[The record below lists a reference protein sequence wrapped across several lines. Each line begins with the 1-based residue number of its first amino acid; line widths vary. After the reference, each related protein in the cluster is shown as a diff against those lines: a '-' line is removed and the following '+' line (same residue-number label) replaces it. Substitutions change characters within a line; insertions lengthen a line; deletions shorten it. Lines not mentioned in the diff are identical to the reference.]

1 MECIEARAL
10 KPSFLSQMA
19 MKTNSQVYYNDD
31 VWCLTGVNNVV
42 SDDFPVE
49 DLLNLDFPEKDFQ
62 GLCFSQEDEDV
73 SQKGNSIHSS
83 SSSSTFSGA
92 DDFDTLSAAE
102 LALPVEDLENLEWL
116 SQFVDDSTSEV
127 SLLCPAGSFMGQNGA
142 VLKNRGE
149 PVHRPPH
156 RILAPFVPSPVPVKA
171 RSKRSRSSGRPWY
184 LTSPSLSSADSSST
198 TSSNSSTTLPPFVF
212 ANSVHDTE
220 WFSSA
225 EKPPAKKQ
233 KRKTDSDSGPVTGRR
248 CMHCQVQKTPQWRTG
263 PLGPKTLCNACGVR
277 FKSGRLFPEYRPAF
291 SPTYSKEL
299 HSNSHRKVLEMRK
312 KKETVTVAE
321 PDLIAAVQSQ

>member
-102 LALPVEDLENLEWL
+102 LALPVIIYM
-116 SQFVDDSTSEV
+116 V
-127 SLLCPAGSFMGQNGA
+127 
-142 VLKNRGE
+142 
-149 PVHRPPH
+149 
-156 RILAPFVPSPVPVKA
+156 RILT
-171 RSKRSRSSGRPWY
+171 KRFLYVSCKK
-184 LTSPSLSSADSSST
+184 LLIN
-198 TSSNSSTTLPPFVF
+198 SNFL
-212 ANSVHDTE
+212 
-220 WFSSA
+220 WFYF
-225 EKPPAKKQ
+225 
-233 KRKTDSDSGPVTGRR
+233 
-248 CMHCQVQKTPQWRTG
+248 C
-263 PLGPKTLCNACGVR
+263 LGIIG
-277 FKSGRLFPEYRPAF
+277 
-291 SPTYSKEL
+291 
-299 HSNSHRKVLEMRK
+299 
-312 KKETVTVAE
+312 
-321 PDLIAAVQSQ
+321 